1 MSMVSQPNDSP
12 ERIAALLLRLS
23 PLYAQTPLL
32 ELPKLASEFGV
43 AQVLVKNEAQR
54 ALGSFKSL
62 GGTYAGLMALAR
74 ATGVSV
80 DDLLDPTQRGRA
92 LSALITASAG
102 NHGLAVA
109 AAAKFAGGPAR
120 IYLYPGVPKARVRRI
135 EAEGAEIVWVE
146 GTYDDAVDQA
156 AAAARAGEGIL
167 VADTSADPDD
177 QPVADIVAGYGVM
190 AAEIRRQ
197 VEAGGS
203 LRPTHLFI
211 QAGVGGL
218 AAAMAAGLSDWLAAP
233 AKIVVVEPTE
243 APCVAAAFAEGAVV
257 RIAGKLDTSAGML
270 ACGEASA
277 PALRQLQAVGAEAI
291 DVSEVA
297 LAEAVAQL
305 AMAGGPAT
313 TTSGAT
319 GLAGL
324 MIAACSPELRQRLGL
339 TSESRVLI
347 IVSETAL
354 ETGGSQ

>member
-1 MSMVSQPNDSP
+1 MSMRAKPDASP
-12 ERIAALLLRLS
+12 ERIAALLRRLS

-32 ELPKLASEFGV
+32 DLPRLASDLGV
-43 AQVLVKNEAQR
+43 AQVLAKNEAQR

-62 GGTYAGLMALAR
+62 GGTYAGLRALAR
-74 ATGVSV
+74 TAGVGIE
-80 DDLLDPTQRGRA
+80 DLLDPAQPRRT
-92 LSALITASAG
+92 LPALITASAG

-120 IYLYPGVPKARVRRI
+120 IYLYPGVPEARVRRI
-135 EAEGAEIVWVE
+135 EAQGAGIVWVD
-146 GTYDDAVDQA
+146 GTYDDAVARA
-156 AAAARAGEGIL
+156 AAAAEAGEGIL

-197 VEAGGS
+197 IEASGL
-203 LRPTHLFI
+203 LRPTHLFV

-218 AAAMAAGLSDWLAAP
+218 AAAMAAGLADWLALP
-233 AKIVVVEPTE
+233 AKIIVVEPAE
-243 APCVAAAFAEGAVV
+243 AACVAAALTEGAVV
-257 RIAGKLDTSAGML
+257 RIAGELETSAGML

-277 PALRQLQAVGAEAI
+277 PALRQLLAIGAKAVG
-291 DVSEVA
+291 VSEQA

-305 AMAGGPAT
+305 ATAGGPAT

-324 MIAACSPELRQRLGL
+324 VTAARSAELRQRLAL

-354 ETGGSQ
+354 EVAP

>member
-1 MSMVSQPNDSP
+1 MSMLSQTHDTP
-12 ERIAALLLRLS
+12 ERIAALLRRLS

-32 ELPKLASEFGV
+32 DLPLLASDLGV
-43 AQVLVKNEAQR
+43 AQVLAKNEARR

-62 GGTYAGLMALAR
+62 GGTYAGLRALAR

-80 DDLLDPTQRGRA
+80 DDLLDAA
-92 LSALITASAG
+92 LSRRTLPALITASAG

-120 IYLYPGVPKARVRRI
+120 IYLYPGVPEARVRRI
-135 EAEGAEIVWVE
+135 EAQGAEIVWVD
-146 GTYDDAVDQA
+146 GTYDDAVGLA
-156 AAAARAGEGIL
+156 AAAAKAGEGIL

-197 VEAGGS
+197 VEASGS
-203 LRPTHLFI
+203 PRPSHLFV

-218 AAAMAAGLSDWLAAP
+218 AAAVATGLSDWLAPP
-233 AKIVVVEPTE
+233 AKIVVVEP
-243 APCVAAAFAEGAVV
+243 AAAVCVAAALAEGAVV
-257 RIAGKLDTSAGML
+257 RIAGRLETSAGML

-277 PALRQLQAVGAEAI
+277 PALRQLLAVGAEAVG
-291 DVSEVA
+291 VSEQA

-305 AMAGGPAT
+305 ATAGGPAT

-324 MIAACSPELRQRLGL
+324 ATAAHSAELRRRLAL
-339 TSESRVLI
+339 TPESRVLI
-347 IVSETAL
+347 IISEKAL
-354 ETGGSQ
+354 EAAP